1 MNRIVYHVHI
11 LFGFFEQ
18 KILTKRG
25 EKRRGKDMEKRRKGR
40 EKNQEN
46 DLGKWKKKIMI
57 RLLIEN
63 GNKI

>member
-25 EKRRGKDMEKRRKGR
+25 EKRRGKEMEKRRKGR

-46 DLGKWKKKIMI
+46 EKK
-57 RLLIEN
+57 RL
-63 GNKI
+63 